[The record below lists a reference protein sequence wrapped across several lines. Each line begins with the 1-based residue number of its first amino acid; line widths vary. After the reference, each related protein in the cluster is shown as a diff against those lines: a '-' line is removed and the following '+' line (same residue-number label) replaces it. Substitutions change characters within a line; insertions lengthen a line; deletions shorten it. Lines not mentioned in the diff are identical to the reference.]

1 MRSSRPQVGTE
12 RAVIHV
18 MACRSLLFALLVSAC
33 DGELTGGVS
42 APETLPVGGAGAG
55 PVTSHDAGSPSACSG
70 ARQVGPGTIRRL
82 TRWEY
87 DNTVRDLLG
96 ERGTPS
102 AEFTVEEEAL
112 GFTNNSAALTT
123 TPALVEK
130 QLAAAEAIATGV
142 SSRLAS
148 LRWYTCNPATDG
160 ENTCAVRFIDA
171 FGQRAWRRPLLDD
184 ERQALFTVFQQGRA
198 AGSVDASGQPVTGF
212 LAGVQLVITA
222 ALLSPDFLYRV
233 EASGAAGP
241 VSDLELASRL
251 SYLLWGSLPD
261 DALLEAAMTDRLH
274 TAEQLATQVE
284 RMLRDDRARAMV
296 REFHRQWLDFDRVQ
310 NVGKAQSV
318 FPTWSTATA
327 DLMEAET
334 GDFVVRTVF
343 DGEGTWDALMT
354 SSSSWMTEPLARFYG
369 APFPGGAG
377 VQRVTFDVR
386 QRAGLLTQGSLLAIN
401 AHSNQTSPVHRGKL
415 VRETFL
421 CEVLP
426 APPANVNITV
436 PEPAPGS
443 TARERFAAHSS
454 DPSCSGC
461 HQLMDPLGF
470 GFENFDGVGRWRAT
484 EENRAIDAR
493 GMLSG
498 TDAHGPFDGPVE
510 LAQKLSRST
519 QARGCYVKQWFRFA
533 YGRGEVAADACSLER
548 LNADFAQRR
557 DVKALLLSLTQ
568 ADAFRL
574 RPEAT
579 P

>member
-1 MRSSRPQVGTE
+1 MPCRPV
-12 RAVIHV
+12 R
-18 MACRSLLFALLVSAC
+18 LFLLVLLPAC
-33 DGELTGGVS
+33 EGEFAGGV
-42 APETLPVGGAGAG
+42 LPPPGTVGAGGGAAG
-55 PVTSHDAGSPSACSG
+55 VLPGRDAGSPSACS
-70 ARQVGPGTIRRL
+70 ATPQVGPGTIRRL

-96 ERGTPS
+96 ERGSPS

-112 GFTNNSAALTT
+112 GFTNNAAALTT

-130 QLAAAEAIATGV
+130 QLAAAEAIATSV
-142 SSRLAS
+142 TSRLTS
-148 LRWYTCNPATDG
+148 LRWYTCNAATDG

-212 LAGVQLVITA
+212 VAGVQLVLTA

-233 EASGAAGP
+233 EASGTAGP

-274 TAEQLATQVE
+274 TPAQLATQVE
-284 RMLRDDRARAMV
+284 RMLADDRARGMV

-310 NVGKAQSV
+310 NVGKARSV
-318 FPTWSTATA
+318 YPAWSTTVA

-369 APFPGGAG
+369 AAFPGGAG

-386 QRAGLLTQGSLLAIN
+386 ERAGLLTQGSLLAIN

-426 APPANVNITV
+426 APPANVTITV
-436 PEPAPGS
+436 PEPVPGS

-470 GFENFDGVGRWRAT
+470 GFENFDGVGRWRSS
-484 EENRAIDAR
+484 EENRVIDAR

-498 TDAHGPFDGPVE
+498 TDVHGPFDGPVE

-568 ADAFRL
+568 SDAFRQ